1 MAKINLLPWREA
13 LREQRKKEFISI
25 NIGVFLLGL
34 VLVALTWAFFSQR
47 LNDQQQANQLVQEAN
62 NQLDAQLKSLD
73 GLQARRD
80 QIVERMKLIQ
90 DLQGKRP
97 VVVRL
102 FDELVRLTPSNM
114 YLTRFERKGDQ
125 FLIKGRAESPNT
137 VSEFLRNLEASPWYR
152 NAFMNSY
159 LGVEQLQATKAS
171 QSQGVTSVVPRPED
185 AYGEFEITVDLAD
198 DTDSVTGQP
207 IGEQTVE
214 SPATN
219 AAVAPVATAGGAK

>member
-25 NIGVFLLGL
+25 SVGMLLLGL
-34 VLVALTWAFFSQR
+34 VLSVLMWAFFHQR

-62 NQLDAQLKSLD
+62 SQLDVQLKSLD

-80 QIVERMKLIQ
+80 EIIERMKLIQ

-102 FDELVRLTPSNM
+102 FDEITRLTPSQM
-114 YLTRFERKGDQ
+114 YLDRFERKDNKFTLQ
-125 FLIKGRAESPNT
+125 GRAESPNT
-137 VSEFLRNLEASPWYR
+137 VSEFLRNLEGSPWFR

-159 LGVEQLQATKAS
+159 
-171 QSQGVTSVVPRPED
+171 QGPDAQQKPPSGSVLPRPED
-185 AYGEFEITVDLAD
+185 SYGSFVVTVDISDEAASLTPEVLQETANPVD
-198 DTDSVTGQP
+198 AAATVTGGQ
-207 IGEQTVE
+207 
-214 SPATN
+214 
-219 AAVAPVATAGGAK
+219 

>member
-34 VLVALTWAFFSQR
+34 VLVALAWAFFNQR

-62 NQLDAQLKSLD
+62 NQLDKQLKSLD
-73 GLQARRD
+73 GLQTRRD
-80 QIVERMKLIQ
+80 EIIERMKLIQ

-102 FDELVRLTPSNM
+102 FDDLVRLTPSNM

-125 FLIKGRAESPNT
+125 FLITGRAESPNT
-137 VSEFLRNLEASPWYR
+137 VSEFLRSLESSPWYR

-159 LGVEQLQATKAS
+159 LGVEQLKEKQGAKAN
-171 QSQGVTSVVPRPED
+171 QKTSVVPRPED
-185 AYGEFEITVDLAD
+185 AYGQFEITVDLAED
-198 DTDSVTGQP
+198 ADSVTGEPIADTAVQP
-207 IGEQTVE
+207 VKDAAA
-214 SPATN
+214 PAS
-219 AAVAPVATAGGAK
+219 AGGAK

>member
-34 VLVALTWAFFSQR
+34 VLVALAWAFFNQR

-62 NQLDAQLKSLD
+62 NQLDGQLKSLD

-102 FDELVRLTPSNM
+102 FDELVRLTPPNM

-125 FLIKGRAESPNT
+125 FIITGRAESPNT
-137 VSEFLRNLEASPWYR
+137 VSEFMRNLETSPWYR

-159 LGVEQLQATKAS
+159 LGVEQLKEKSAGKP
-171 QSQGVTSVVPRPED
+171 TSVVPRPED
-185 AYGEFEITVDLAD
+185 AFGQFEVTVDLAD
-198 DTDSVTGQP
+198 ETDSVTGQP
-207 IGEQTVE
+207 IADATAQ
-214 SPATN
+214 PAKD
-219 AAVAPVATAGGAK
+219 AAVPAANVGGAK

>member
-25 NIGVFLLGL
+25 NVGVFLLGL
-34 VLVALTWAFFSQR
+34 VLAALAWAFFNQR

-62 NQLDAQLKSLD
+62 NQLDVQLKSLD

-80 QIVERMKLIQ
+80 EIVKRMKLIQ

-102 FDELVRLTPSNM
+102 FDELVRMTPPNM

-125 FLIKGRAESPNT
+125 FMIKGRAESPNT

-159 LGVEQLQATKAS
+159 LGVEQIQAAKGAAPAS
-171 QSQGVTSVVPRPED
+171 SIVPRPED
-185 AYGEFEITVDLAD
+185 AYGEFEVTVDLSDEAN
-198 DTDSVTGQP
+198 TNGQP
-207 IGEQTVE
+207 VLDAAAPAKSVE
-214 SPATN
+214 
-219 AAVAPVATAGGAK
+219 AAK

>member
-25 NIGVFLLGL
+25 NVGVFLLGL
-34 VLVALTWAFFSQR
+34 VLVALAWAFFNQR

-62 NQLDAQLKSLD
+62 NQLDGQLKSLD

-125 FLIKGRAESPNT
+125 FIITGRAESPNT
-137 VSEFLRNLEASPWYR
+137 VSEFMRNLETSPWYR

-159 LGVEQLQATKAS
+159 LGVEQLKEKENKSANKQ
-171 QSQGVTSVVPRPED
+171 TSVVPRPED
-185 AYGEFEITVDLAD
+185 AFGQFEVTVNIAD
-198 DTDSVTGQP
+198 DADSITGQP
-207 IGEQTVE
+207 VE
-214 SPATN
+214 DASAQPAKD
-219 AAVAPVATAGGAK
+219 AAAPAASVGSAK

>member
-25 NIGVFLLGL
+25 NVGVFLLGL
-34 VLVALTWAFFSQR
+34 VLAALAWAFFNQR

-62 NQLDAQLKSLD
+62 NQLDVQLKSLD
-73 GLQARRD
+73 GLQGRRD
-80 QIVERMKLIQ
+80 EIVKRMKLIQ

-102 FDELVRLTPSNM
+102 FDELVRMTPPNM

-125 FLIKGRAESPNT
+125 FMIKGRAESPNT

-159 LGVEQLQATKAS
+159 LGVEQLQAAKGTAAPAS
-171 QSQGVTSVVPRPED
+171 SVVPRPED
-185 AYGEFEITVDLAD
+185 AYGEFEVTVDLSDEAS
-198 DTDSVTGQP
+198 TNGQP
-207 IGEQTVE
+207 VVDAAA
-214 SPATN
+214 PATSVE
-219 AAVAPVATAGGAK
+219 AAK

>member
-25 NIGVFLLGL
+25 NVGVFLLGL

-97 VVVRL
+97 VVVRV
-102 FDELVRLTPSNM
+102 FDELVRLTPANM

-159 LGVEQLQATKAS
+159 LGVEQLKGGK

-207 IGEQTVE
+207 IGEQIVGA
-214 SPATN
+214 SATN

>member
-13 LREQRKKEFISI
+13 LRQQRKKEFISI

-34 VLVALTWAFFSQR
+34 VLVALAWAFFNEQ

-62 NQLDAQLKSLD
+62 KQLDTQLKSLD
-73 GLQARRD
+73 GLQTRRD
-80 QIVERMKLIQ
+80 QIIERMKLIQ

-114 YLTRFERKGDQ
+114 YLNHFERKADQ
-125 FLIKGRAESPNT
+125 FILKGRAESPNT
-137 VSEFLRNLEASPWYR
+137 VSEFLRNLENSPWFR

-159 LGVEQLQATKAS
+159 IGVEQLNGGEKPKPT
-171 QSQGVTSVVPRPED
+171 GSVAPRPED
-185 AYGEFEITVDLAD
+185 SYGAFEITVDLAD
-198 DTDSVTGQP
+198 DADSITGQP
-207 IGEQTVE
+207 LADSNAQ
-214 SPATN
+214 PAKD
-219 AAVAPVATAGGAK
+219 AVAPVGSAGGAK

>member
-34 VLVALTWAFFSQR
+34 VLVALAWAFFNQR

-62 NQLDAQLKSLD
+62 NQLDKQLKSLD
-73 GLQARRD
+73 GLQTRRD
-80 QIVERMKLIQ
+80 EIIERMKLIQ

-102 FDELVRLTPSNM
+102 FDDLVRLTPSNM
-114 YLTRFERKGDQ
+114 YLTRFERKGNQ
-125 FLIKGRAESPNT
+125 FLITGRAESPNT
-137 VSEFLRNLEASPWYR
+137 VSEFLRSLESSPWYR

-159 LGVEQLQATKAS
+159 LGVEQLKEK
-171 QSQGVTSVVPRPED
+171 QGKTNEKTSVVPRPED
-185 AYGEFEITVDLAD
+185 AYGQFEITVDLAED
-198 DTDSVTGQP
+198 ADSVTGEPIADTAVQP
-207 IGEQTVE
+207 AKDAAA
-214 SPATN
+214 PAS
-219 AAVAPVATAGGAK
+219 AGGAK

>member
-25 NIGVFLLGL
+25 NVGVFLLGL
-34 VLVALTWAFFSQR
+34 VLAALAWAFFSQR

-62 NQLDAQLKSLD
+62 NQLDVQLKSLD

-80 QIVERMKLIQ
+80 QIIERMKLIQ

-102 FDELVRLTPSNM
+102 FDELVRLTPSGM
-114 YLTRFERKGDQ
+114 YLVSFERKGDQ
-125 FLIKGRAESPNT
+125 FTIKGRAESPNT
-137 VSEFLRNLEASPWYR
+137 VSELLRNLEASPWFR

-159 LGVEQLQATKAS
+159 LSAEELKDNKDWKIPPKPV
-171 QSQGVTSVVPRPED
+171 SVLPRPED
-185 AYGEFEITVDLAD
+185 SFGGFMVTVDLAD
-198 DTDSVTGQP
+198 DTDGVTGQP
-207 IGEQTVE
+207 MADNNAQPAKDTAA
-214 SPATN
+214 PATS
-219 AAVAPVATAGGAK
+219 AGGAK